1 MIDNKPLVA
10 IKCATY
16 NHEPYIRD
24 CLEGFVMQKTGFP
37 FVAIVHDD
45 ASTDGTAAIVKEY
58 AEKYPDII
66 KPIFETE
73 NQYSKHDGSLNRIM
87 DDACAATGAKYLTLC
102 EGDDYWIDPLKLQR
116 QVDFMEANSDYTM
129 CFHNIKVRCND
140 TYSSFTN
147 HYNKTKDAPI
157 KDVIQR
163 GGDFVPTLS
172 MLIRSSV
179 YFNAPKEVFSQYVGD
194 YPLQIYLAMAGKVR
208 YFHEIMGVYRVSP
221 SSATITLLNNPSK
234 IKSNI
239 KGELKIY
246 EDLDSISNF
255 KYSKYFNRRQNF
267 FLSTQMYRLNRYGDA
282 RKYWWR
288 ARLCNSKHN
297 KIMIMDIHGRITVF
311 RFIHNFIYR
320 LNKLLHIQSPNYNT
334 PI

>member
-24 CLEGFVMQKTGFP
+24 CLEGFVMQKTDFP

-58 AEKYPDII
+58 AEKHPDII
-66 KPIFETE
+66 NPIFETE

-208 YFHEIMGVYRVSP
+208 YLHEIMGAYRVNP
-221 SSATITLLNNPSK
+221 TSATYTLLNNQNK
-234 IKSNI
+234 ISDNI
-239 KGELKIY
+239 NKELKIY
-246 EDLDSISNF
+246 NDFNTLTMNRYRKYF
-255 KYSKYFNRRQNF
+255 KARKYLYLSSQMYKINNYSK
-267 FLSTQMYRLNRYGDA
+267 A
-282 RKYWWR
+282 RKYWWKS
-288 ARLCNSKHN
+288 RLCYSAGIQN
-297 KIMIMDIHGRITVF
+297 MFLDIHGRVALLRIA
-311 RFIHNFIYR
+311 HNMLYG
-320 LNKLLHIQSPNYNT
+320 LNKLFKLKLANYSSKV
-334 PI
+334 